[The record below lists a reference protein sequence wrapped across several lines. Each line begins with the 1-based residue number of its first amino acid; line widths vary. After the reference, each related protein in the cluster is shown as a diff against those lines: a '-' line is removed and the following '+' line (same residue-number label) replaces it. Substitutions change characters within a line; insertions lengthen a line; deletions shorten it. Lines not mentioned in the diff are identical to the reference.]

1 MPTTFEHD
9 RGGDTRDSWSS
20 ELWADPGTRAA
31 HWAGQAPPPPVEPEP
46 AAVPAPRAR
55 RPFVLVALAVLALLV
70 GLGASR
76 TLIGTE
82 PAAVAERPSSSS
94 TPTPGASP
102 SEQPQGGGELPGLGQ
117 LPGSG
122 ALPGQ
127 GDQPGQSPSSG
138 IRSLSP
144 AAAAV
149 APAIV
154 DITSTNE
161 ITGAQGAG
169 TGEVI
174 SEDGFVITNHH
185 VIEGSTS
192 LTVTIAMTGETFEA
206 DVVGYDASHDIAVI
220 KLQGASDLAVAP
232 IGDSS
237 SVQIGDEVVGLGN
250 AGGVGGT
257 PIEAKGRVTGLDRS
271 ITATDAANGSADQL
285 HGLIET
291 DADIVPGDSG
301 GSLIDADGT
310 VVGIITAG
318 SISQGAGDP
327 DTDGYA
333 VPINQAMDIASD
345 IRAGRASDTVHIGA
359 DAFLGITASSA
370 GAGGVTVAEVVP
382 GSGAEAAGITP
393 GSTITGIGGRDVTSA
408 AGLRAVIAEARPGDS
423 LSVTWVD
430 ASGGTRTADVT
441 LGTGPVG

>member
-9 RGGDTRDSWSS
+9 PGTRDSWSS
-20 ELWADPGTRAA
+20 ELWGDPSTRAA
-31 HWAGQAPPPPVEPEP
+31 HWAAQAPPPPPTEP
-46 AAVPAPRAR
+46 APAPVPAPRAR
-55 RPFVLVALAVLALLV
+55 RPFVLAAVAVLAVLV

-76 TLIGTE
+76 ALIGTE

-94 TPTPGASP
+94 SPTPGASP

-122 ALPGQ
+122 SLPGQ
-127 GDQPGQSPSSG
+127 GDQQGQNPSTGS
-138 IRSLSP
+138 RTLSP

-154 DITSTNE
+154 NITSTNG
-161 ITGAQGAG
+161 ITGTQGAG

-174 SEDGFVITNHH
+174 SEDGYVITNHH

-192 LTVTIAMTGETFEA
+192 LTATLAMTGESFDA
-206 DVVGYDASHDIAVI
+206 DVVGYDATHDIAVI
-220 KLQGASDLAVAP
+220 KLRGASGLAVAP

-237 SVQIGDEVVGLGN
+237 TVRVGDEVVGLGN

-271 ITATDAANGSADQL
+271 ITATDAANGTAEQL
-285 HGLIET
+285 YGLIET

-301 GSLIDADGT
+301 GSLVDADGK

-318 SISQGAGDP
+318 SISQGAGDT

-333 VPINQAMDIASD
+333 VPINQAMAIADD

-359 DAFLGITASSA
+359 TAFLGITAASA

-393 GSTITGIGGRDVTSA
+393 GSTITSIGGREVTSA

-430 ASGGTRTADVT
+430 ASGRSRTADVT